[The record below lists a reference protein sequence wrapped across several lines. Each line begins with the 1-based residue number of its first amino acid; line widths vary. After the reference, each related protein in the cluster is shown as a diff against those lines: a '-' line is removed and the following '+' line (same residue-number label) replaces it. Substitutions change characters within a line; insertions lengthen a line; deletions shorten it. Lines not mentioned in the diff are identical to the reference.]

1 MRQTLDQPLET
12 VLGQLSVRL
21 PFCPGAKTVSDSIGD
36 ATGVGDGVYSAE
48 ALAEGLAEAVGD
60 GEGDVSADGLGEGE
74 IVGDGD
80 AVCVLTSGTDTSKPP
95 EVSSRVVVY
104 FSNPSASTETAYF
117 PGFKS
122 VNCA

>member
-36 ATGVGDGVYSAE
+36 STGEGDGVYSAE

-60 GEGDVSADGLGEGE
+60 GDGDVSDDGLGDGE

-80 AVCVLTSGTDTSKPP
+80 AVCVLTSGTERTNPP
-95 EVSSRVVVY
+95 DVSSRVVLY
-104 FSNPSASTETAYF
+104 LSNPFASTETAYL
-117 PGFKS
+117 PGFRS